1 MIIRSLQMNEL
12 SNKDDIKIFD
22 KIGFFGPFILIIV
35 NIWQLWEN
43 HGFWCAYLVVTF
55 MSSVINKLVKNIVK
69 QPRPIDGESIIN
81 EEYTGYE
88 MYGMPSAHSQ
98 SVFSSV
104 TFLYLVKESPAW
116 LLIGLFIAGLTVY
129 QRFKYKRHTM
139 EQLIVGAILGTVVA
153 YGGFYVTKKY
163 LQEHT
168 YVKTRKE

>member
-1 MIIRSLQMNEL
+1 MNEVI
-12 SNKDDIKIFD
+12 NDNNMIKIFD

-43 HGFWCAYLVVTF
+43 HGFWCAYLVVTIVSF
-55 MSSVINKLVKNIVK
+55 FINKIIKNIVK
-69 QPRPIDGESIIN
+69 EPRPLDGESIIN

-104 TFLYLVKESPAW
+104 TFLYLVKESPTW

-129 QRFKYKRHTM
+129 QRFKYKRHTI
-139 EQLIVGAILGTVVA
+139 EQLCVGAILGIIIA
-153 YGGFYVTKKY
+153 YCGFYITKKY
-163 LQEHT
+163 LQENT
-168 YVKTRKE
+168 CVKKTNE